1 MLNLA
6 QTPAGLSHGE
16 ALARCASRVYT
27 TSAGPIYLRERCPA
41 TFVGQLRPDE
51 GLHAFARTPERE
63 HELLLKIAS
72 SAKSELALAY
82 TGAGAIVGQITLA
95 EAGSWWQEA
104 GVCREVAIEISA
116 GWRKLGV
123 ARSLIELVGARE
135 DLENWILLA
144 MGFSWHWET
153 EQLGLHST
161 RYRELLARLLAPY
174 GFVEYLTNEPNL
186 RDDPTN
192 ILLARIGK
200 HVEQIALNQFY
211 ACLLRSEGS
220 PGMGA

>member
-1 MLNLA
+1 MLDLA
-6 QTPAGLSHGE
+6 QTPAGMSHSE
-16 ALARCASRVYT
+16 ALARCANRVYT

-41 TFVGQLRPDE
+41 TFVEQLRPDE

-63 HELLLKIAS
+63 HGLLLKIAS

-82 TGAGAIVGQITLA
+82 TGTGAIVGQITLA
-95 EAGSWWQEA
+95 EAESWWQEA

-135 DLENWILLA
+135 DLEGWILLA

-153 EQLGLHST
+153 EQLGLHNT
-161 RYRELLARLLAPY
+161 RYLLAPY

-186 RDDPTN
+186 RDDPAN

-200 HVEQIALNQFY
+200 RVEQTALNQFY
-211 ACLLRSEGS
+211 ACLCQNPLSE
-220 PGMGA
+220 